1 MIISGDVEKIIFRN
15 EDNGYTVVDLRSS
28 GDYVTAVGV
37 FPEIYEGM
45 RLELT
50 GDYKYHTRHGLQFL
64 AESVKVVEPDGAAA
78 IEKFLKSGIF
88 KGVGEVTAR
97 NIVERFGERTLDVM
111 KTSPEKLAEVKGIS
125 AKKAA
130 EICATLREHGEMQD
144 TLVYLQRFDVSLN
157 LALKIYKTYGARTEE
172 VIKTNPYQLISDVER
187 VGFQTADK
195 IAQEVGITKDSDFRI
210 RAGIIY
216 TLKEASNK
224 SGHTALP
231 DDILKK
237 ELLSLLGFDETYL
250 EKVKCNIEDL
260 IFLAEIKDYV
270 VDNARFYMLY
280 KSYLTE
286 KTIARRLALLEAA
299 HGGIEVDFSEQID
312 KFEEMSGIKLH
323 EKQREAVSNSLNSG
337 VHVITGGPGTG
348 KTTIIKCI
356 LHILKFLKL
365 SYQLCA
371 PTGRA
376 AKRMGE
382 ATGEE
387 AKTIHRLLDLDFKDG
402 KGYFTY
408 NENTKIPVDV
418 VIVDEVSMVDEYV
431 FSSLVKALQDG
442 ATLILVGDKD
452 QLASVGAG
460 NVLADV
466 IASGLFKITYLDKIY
481 RQSDG
486 SMIIENAH
494 LINHGKMPV
503 LDNRAKDFFFVD
515 KSDPT
520 EVKAEVEA
528 LVTTRLPKY
537 LKCEQTD
544 VQVLCPMKKGVAG
557 VISLN
562 AAIRD
567 SLNPKKDSSDDIKC
581 GEYTF
586 REGDKIMQTVN
597 NYEQEW
603 FEEVDGRTRRGAG
616 VFNGDTGFIESIDRQ
631 NMKFNVRFDDNKVSE
646 YSLSDI
652 DQIIPAYAVS
662 VHKSQGSEFKAVV
675 VALSQG
681 NYFIMTRNL
690 LYTAVTRAKDLCVIV
705 GAEDVVK
712 RMVRNNYTAKRYT
725 LLTRFLTEA
734 YGEYD

>member
-172 VIKTNPYQLISDVER
+172 VVKTNPYQLISDVER

-250 EKVKCNIEDL
+250 EKVECNIEDL

-299 HGGIEVDFSEQID
+299 HGDIEVDFSEQID
-312 KFEEMSGIKLH
+312 KFEEMSGINLH

-567 SLNPKKDSSDDIKC
+567 SLNPKKDSADDIKC

-603 FEEVDGRTRRGAG
+603 FEEVDGRIKRGAG

>member
-250 EKVKCNIEDL
+250 EKVACNIEDL

-286 KTIARRLALLEAA
+286 KTIARRLAFLEAA

-312 KFEEMSGIKLH
+312 KFEEMNGIKLH

-520 EVKAEVEA
+520 EVKEEVEA

-567 SLNPKKDSSDDIKC
+567 SLNPKKDSADDIKC

-603 FEEVDGRTRRGAG
+603 FEEVDGRIKRGAG

>member
-250 EKVKCNIEDL
+250 EKVACNIEDL

-312 KFEEMSGIKLH
+312 KFEEMNGIKLH

-520 EVKAEVEA
+520 EVKEEVEA

-567 SLNPKKDSSDDIKC
+567 SLNPKKDSYDDIKC

-603 FEEVDGRTRRGAG
+603 VEEVDGRIKRGAG

>member
-45 RLELT
+45 RLELS

-299 HGGIEVDFSEQID
+299 HGDIEVDFSEQID
-312 KFEEMSGIKLH
+312 KFEEMCGIKLH

-567 SLNPKKDSSDDIKC
+567 SLNPKKDSADDIKC

-603 FEEVDGRTRRGAG
+603 FEEVDGRIKRGAG

-631 NMKFNVRFDDNKVSE
+631 NMKFNVRFDGNKVSE

>member
-50 GDYKYHTRHGLQFL
+50 GDYKYHARHGLQFL

-130 EICATLREHGEMQD
+130 EICATLREHGDMQD

-250 EKVKCNIEDL
+250 KKVECNIEDL

-299 HGGIEVDFSEQID
+299 HGDIEVDFSEQID

-603 FEEVDGRTRRGAG
+603 FEEVDGRIKRGAG

>member
-88 KGVGEVTAR
+88 KGVGEVTAK

-250 EKVKCNIEDL
+250 EKVECNIEDL

-631 NMKFNVRFDDNKVSE
+631 NMKFNIRFDDNKVSE

>member
-88 KGVGEVTAR
+88 KGVGEVTAK

-172 VIKTNPYQLISDVER
+172 VVKTNPYQLISDVER

-237 ELLSLLGFDETYL
+237 ELLSLLGFDEIYL
-250 EKVKCNIEDL
+250 EKVECNIEDL
-260 IFLAEIKDYV
+260 IFLAEIKDCV

-299 HGGIEVDFSEQID
+299 HGDIEVDFSEQID

>member
-111 KTSPEKLAEVKGIS
+111 KSSPEKLAEVKGIS

-237 ELLSLLGFDETYL
+237 ELLSLLGFDESYL
-250 EKVKCNIEDL
+250 EKVECNIEDL

-356 LHILKFLKL
+356 LHILKILKL

-520 EVKAEVEA
+520 EVKEEVEA

-567 SLNPKKDSSDDIKC
+567 SLNPKKDSADDIKC

-603 FEEVDGRTRRGAG
+603 FEEVDGRIRRGAG
-616 VFNGDTGFIESIDRQ
+616 VFNGDTGFIESIDRK

-662 VHKSQGSEFKAVV
+662 VHKSQGSEFMAVV

>member
-45 RLELT
+45 RLELS

-125 AKKAA
+125 AKKAV

-237 ELLSLLGFDETYL
+237 ELLFLLGFDETYL
-250 EKVKCNIEDL
+250 EKVECNIEDL

-382 ATGEE
+382 ATDEE

-520 EVKAEVEA
+520 EVKEEVEA

-603 FEEVDGRTRRGAG
+603 FEEVDGRIKRGAG

>member
-15 EDNGYTVVDLRSS
+15 ADNGYTVVDLKTS
-28 GDYVTAVGV
+28 GDYVTAVGI

-45 RLELT
+45 QLELT
-50 GDYKYHTRHGLQFL
+50 GEYKYHTRHGLQFL
-64 AESVKVVEPDGAAA
+64 ADSVKVVEPDGVDA

-88 KGVGEVTAR
+88 KGVGEVTAK
-97 NIVERFGERTLDVM
+97 NIVAKFGEKTLDIM
-111 KTSPEKLAEVKGIS
+111 KASPEKLAEVKGIS
-125 AKKAA
+125 VKKAMD
-130 EICATLREHGEMQD
+130 ISATLREHSDMQD
-144 TLVYLQRFDVSLN
+144 TLLYLQRFDVSLN

-187 VGFQTADK
+187 VGFHTADK
-195 IAQEVGITKDSDFRI
+195 IATDVGITKDSDFRI

-231 DDILKK
+231 DDVLKK
-237 ELLSLLGFDETYL
+237 ELLTLLGFDDTYL
-250 EKVKCNIEDL
+250 EKVECNIEDL
-260 IFLAEIKDYV
+260 IFLAEIKDYI

-286 KTIARRLALLEAA
+286 KTIARRLAFLEAS
-299 HGGIEVDFSEQID
+299 HGDIEVDFSEQID
-312 KFEEMSGIKLH
+312 KFEELCGIKLH
-323 EKQREAVSNSLNSG
+323 AKQREAVSNSLNNG

-356 LHILKFLKL
+356 LHILKFLKM

-376 AKRMGE
+376 AKRMSE

-402 KGYFTY
+402 KGFFTY

-466 IASGLFKITYLDKIY
+466 ITSGLFKITYLDKIY

-515 KSDPT
+515 KADPT
-520 EVKAEVEA
+520 DVKNEVEA

-537 LKCEQTD
+537 LGCEKTD

-557 VISLN
+557 VINLN
-562 AAIRD
+562 AVIRD
-567 SLNPKKDSSDDIKC
+567 KLNPKKDNFDDVKC

-603 FEEVDGRTRRGAG
+603 LEEADGRMHRGAG
-616 VFNGDTGFIESIDRQ
+616 VFNGDTGFIEKIDRQ
-631 NMKFNVRFDDNKVSE
+631 NMKFTVRFDDDKVSE

-662 VHKSQGSEFKAVV
+662 VHKSQGSEFRAVV

-690 LYTAVTRAKDLCVIV
+690 LYTAVTRAKDLVVIV
-705 GAEDVVK
+705 GAEEVVK

-734 YGEYD
+734 YGENE

>member
-50 GDYKYHTRHGLQFL
+50 GDYKYHTKHGLQFL

-157 LALKIYKTYGARTEE
+157 LALKIYKTYGAHTEE
-172 VIKTNPYQLISDVER
+172 VVKTNPYQLISDVER

-250 EKVKCNIEDL
+250 EKVECNIEDL

-299 HGGIEVDFSEQID
+299 HGDIEVDFSEQID

-567 SLNPKKDSSDDIKC
+567 SLNPKKDSADDIKC

-603 FEEVDGRTRRGAG
+603 FEEVDGRIKRGAG

>member
-111 KTSPEKLAEVKGIS
+111 KISPEKLAEVKGIS

-172 VIKTNPYQLISDVER
+172 VVKTNPYQLISDVER

-237 ELLSLLGFDETYL
+237 ELLFLLGFDETYL
-250 EKVKCNIEDL
+250 EKVECNIEDL

-520 EVKAEVEA
+520 EVKEEVEA

-567 SLNPKKDSSDDIKC
+567 SLSPKKDSADDIKC

-603 FEEVDGRTRRGAG
+603 FEEVDGRIKRGAG

>member
-97 NIVERFGERTLDVM
+97 NLVERFGERTLDVM

-172 VIKTNPYQLISDVER
+172 VVKTNPYQLISDVER
-187 VGFQTADK
+187 VGFQTAGK

-250 EKVKCNIEDL
+250 EKVECNIEDL

-299 HGGIEVDFSEQID
+299 HGGVEVDFSEQID

-567 SLNPKKDSSDDIKC
+567 SLNPKKDSADDIKC

-603 FEEVDGRTRRGAG
+603 FEEVDGRIKRGAG

>member
-1 MIISGDVEKIIFRN
+1 M
-15 EDNGYTVVDLRSS
+15 
-28 GDYVTAVGV
+28 
-37 FPEIYEGM
+37 
-45 RLELT
+45 
-50 GDYKYHTRHGLQFL
+50 
-64 AESVKVVEPDGAAA
+64 
-78 IEKFLKSGIF
+78 
-88 KGVGEVTAR
+88 
-97 NIVERFGERTLDVM
+97 
-111 KTSPEKLAEVKGIS
+111 
-125 AKKAA
+125 
-130 EICATLREHGEMQD
+130 C
-144 TLVYLQRFDVSLN
+144 
-157 LALKIYKTYGARTEE
+157 
-172 VIKTNPYQLISDVER
+172 
-187 VGFQTADK
+187 
-195 IAQEVGITKDSDFRI
+195 
-210 RAGIIY
+210 
-216 TLKEASNK
+216 
-224 SGHTALP
+224 
-231 DDILKK
+231 
-237 ELLSLLGFDETYL
+237 
-250 EKVKCNIEDL
+250 
-260 IFLAEIKDYV
+260 
-270 VDNARFYMLY
+270 
-280 KSYLTE
+280 
-286 KTIARRLALLEAA
+286 
-299 HGGIEVDFSEQID
+299 
-312 KFEEMSGIKLH
+312 GIKLH

-567 SLNPKKDSSDDIKC
+567 SLNPKKDSADDIKC

-603 FEEVDGRTRRGAG
+603 FEEVDGRIKRGAG

>member
-97 NIVERFGERTLDVM
+97 NIVECFGERTLDVM

-172 VIKTNPYQLISDVER
+172 VVKTNPYQLISDVER

-237 ELLSLLGFDETYL
+237 ELLFLLGFDETYL
-250 EKVKCNIEDL
+250 EKVECNIEDL

-603 FEEVDGRTRRGAG
+603 FEEVDGRIKRGAG

>member
-50 GDYKYHTRHGLQFL
+50 GDYKYHARHGLQFL

-195 IAQEVGITKDSDFRI
+195 IAQEVGITKDSDYRI

-250 EKVKCNIEDL
+250 KKVECNIEDL

-299 HGGIEVDFSEQID
+299 HGDIEVDFSEQID

-520 EVKAEVEA
+520 EVKEEVEA

-567 SLNPKKDSSDDIKC
+567 SLNPKKDSADDIKC

-603 FEEVDGRTRRGAG
+603 FEEVDGRIKRGAG

>member
-50 GDYKYHTRHGLQFL
+50 GDYKYHTKHGLQFL

-237 ELLSLLGFDETYL
+237 ELLPLLGFDETYL
-250 EKVKCNIEDL
+250 EKVECNIEDL

-387 AKTIHRLLDLDFKDG
+387 AKTIHRLLDLDFKNG

-520 EVKAEVEA
+520 EVKEEVEA

-567 SLNPKKDSSDDIKC
+567 SLNPKKDSYDDIKC

-603 FEEVDGRTRRGAG
+603 FEEVDGRIKRGAG

>member
-45 RLELT
+45 RLELS

-172 VIKTNPYQLISDVER
+172 VVKTNPYQLISDVER

-250 EKVKCNIEDL
+250 EKAECNIEDL

-567 SLNPKKDSSDDIKC
+567 SLNPKKDSADDIKC

-603 FEEVDGRTRRGAG
+603 FEEVDGRIKRGAG

>member
-50 GDYKYHTRHGLQFL
+50 GDYKYHARHGLQFL

-237 ELLSLLGFDETYL
+237 ELLSLLGFYETYL
-250 EKVKCNIEDL
+250 EKVECNIEDL

-299 HGGIEVDFSEQID
+299 HGDIEVDFSEQID

-520 EVKAEVEA
+520 EVKEEVEA

>member
-111 KTSPEKLAEVKGIS
+111 KSSPEKLAEVKGIS

-237 ELLSLLGFDETYL
+237 ELLFLLGFDETYL
-250 EKVKCNIEDL
+250 EKVECNIEDL

-520 EVKAEVEA
+520 EVKEEVEA

-567 SLNPKKDSSDDIKC
+567 SLNPKKDSADDIKC

>member
-172 VIKTNPYQLISDVER
+172 VVKTNPYQLISDVER

-250 EKVKCNIEDL
+250 EKAECNIEDL

-520 EVKAEVEA
+520 EVKEEVEA

-603 FEEVDGRTRRGAG
+603 FEEVDGRIKRGAG

>member
-45 RLELT
+45 RLELS
-50 GDYKYHTRHGLQFL
+50 GDYKYHARHGLQFL

-88 KGVGEVTAR
+88 KGVGEVTAK

-195 IAQEVGITKDSDFRI
+195 IAKEVGITKDSDFRI

-250 EKVKCNIEDL
+250 EKVECNIEDL

-299 HGGIEVDFSEQID
+299 HGDIEVDFSEQID

-537 LKCEQTD
+537 LKCKQTD

-603 FEEVDGRTRRGAG
+603 FEEVDGRIKRGAG

>member
-45 RLELT
+45 RLELS

-172 VIKTNPYQLISDVER
+172 IIKTNPYQLISDVER

-250 EKVKCNIEDL
+250 EKVMCNIEDL

-520 EVKAEVEA
+520 EVKEEVEV

-567 SLNPKKDSSDDIKC
+567 SLNPKKDSFDDIKC

-603 FEEVDGRTRRGAG
+603 FEEVDGRIKRGAG

>member
-172 VIKTNPYQLISDVER
+172 VVKTNPYQLISDVER

-250 EKVKCNIEDL
+250 EKAECNIEDL

-356 LHILKFLKL
+356 LHVLKFLKL

-520 EVKAEVEA
+520 EVKEEVEA

-567 SLNPKKDSSDDIKC
+567 SLNPKKDSADDIKC

-603 FEEVDGRTRRGAG
+603 FEEIDGRIKRGAG

>member
-50 GDYKYHTRHGLQFL
+50 GDYKYHARHGLQFL

-250 EKVKCNIEDL
+250 KKVECNIEDL

-299 HGGIEVDFSEQID
+299 HGDIEVDFSEQID

-603 FEEVDGRTRRGAG
+603 FEEVDGRIKRGAG

-662 VHKSQGSEFKAVV
+662 VHKSQGSEFKAVI

>member
-250 EKVKCNIEDL
+250 KKVECNIEDL

-299 HGGIEVDFSEQID
+299 HGDIEVDFSEQID

>member
-15 EDNGYTVVDLRSS
+15 VDNGYTVVDLRSS

-237 ELLSLLGFDETYL
+237 ELLFLLGFDETYL
-250 EKVKCNIEDL
+250 EKVECNIEDL

-431 FSSLVKALQDG
+431 FSSLVKALQDD

-544 VQVLCPMKKGVAG
+544 MQVLCPMKKGVAG

-603 FEEVDGRTRRGAG
+603 FEEVDGRIKRGAG

>member
-50 GDYKYHTRHGLQFL
+50 GDYKYHARHGLQFL

-250 EKVKCNIEDL
+250 KKVECNIEDL

-299 HGGIEVDFSEQID
+299 HGDIEVDFSEQID

-520 EVKAEVEA
+520 EVKEEVEA

-603 FEEVDGRTRRGAG
+603 FEEVDGRIKRGAG

>member
-15 EDNGYTVVDLRSS
+15 ENNGYTVVDLRSS

-130 EICATLREHGEMQD
+130 EICDTLREHGEMQD

-172 VIKTNPYQLISDVER
+172 VVKTNPYQLISDVER

-237 ELLSLLGFDETYL
+237 ELLFLLGFDETYL
-250 EKVKCNIEDL
+250 EKVECNIEDL

-520 EVKAEVEA
+520 EVKEEVEA

-603 FEEVDGRTRRGAG
+603 FEEVDGRIKRGAG

>member
-50 GDYKYHTRHGLQFL
+50 GDYKYHARHGLQFL

-250 EKVKCNIEDL
+250 KKVECNIEDL

-299 HGGIEVDFSEQID
+299 HGDIEVDFSEQID

-520 EVKAEVEA
+520 EVKEEVEA

>member
-50 GDYKYHTRHGLQFL
+50 GDYKYHARHGLQFL

-125 AKKAA
+125 AKKAV

-237 ELLSLLGFDETYL
+237 ELLFLLGFDETYL
-250 EKVKCNIEDL
+250 EKVECNIEDL

-431 FSSLVKALQDG
+431 FSSLVKALQDD

-603 FEEVDGRTRRGAG
+603 FEEVDGRIKRGAG

-631 NMKFNVRFDDNKVSE
+631 NIKFNVRFDDNKVSE

>member
-250 EKVKCNIEDL
+250 KKVECNIEDL

-299 HGGIEVDFSEQID
+299 HGDIEVDFSEQID

-408 NENTKIPVDV
+408 NENTKIPVEV

-603 FEEVDGRTRRGAG
+603 FEEVDGRIKRGAG

-662 VHKSQGSEFKAVV
+662 VHKSQGSEFKAVI

>member
-50 GDYKYHTRHGLQFL
+50 GDYKYHARHGLQFL

-88 KGVGEVTAR
+88 KGVGEVTAK

-520 EVKAEVEA
+520 EVKEEVEA

>member
-172 VIKTNPYQLISDVER
+172 VVKTNPYQLISDVER

-250 EKVKCNIEDL
+250 EKAECNIEDL

-299 HGGIEVDFSEQID
+299 HGGVEVDFSEQID

-520 EVKAEVEA
+520 EVKEEVEA

-567 SLNPKKDSSDDIKC
+567 SLNPKKDSADDIKC

-603 FEEVDGRTRRGAG
+603 FEEVDGRIKRGAG

>member
-45 RLELT
+45 RLELS

-250 EKVKCNIEDL
+250 EKVGCNIEDL

-299 HGGIEVDFSEQID
+299 HGDIEVDFSEQID

-356 LHILKFLKL
+356 LHVLKFLKL